1 LKEFAIETQ
10 RHGEEGE
17 EKMSPNPRA
26 ILQPKDG
33 TARSAATS
41 EILKELSQFTET
53 IIGCAIEV
61 HRQLGPGLLEQTYE
75 AALCIELQNAGMNF
89 VRQPI
94 FPVVYKGQTIGEYR
108 LDLIVQDSI
117 VVEVKSVER
126 FDPIFESQVL
136 TYLRVTGKKVGLL
149 MNFNSRLLRDGIK
162 RYVL

>member
-1 LKEFAIETQ
+1 
-10 RHGEEGE
+10 
-17 EKMSPNPRA
+17 MSPNLRA
-26 ILQPKDG
+26 ILQPRE
-33 TARSAATS
+33 ANSAKAKA
-41 EILKELSQFTET
+41 EVEVLHQLSQLTEV

-75 AALCIELQNAGMNF
+75 AALCIELQTAGMKF

-94 FPVVYKGQTIGEYR
+94 FPVLYKGQTIGEYR
-108 LDLIVQDSI
+108 LDLIVDDSVI
-117 VVEVKSVER
+117 VEIKSVER